1 MRIAVVTPI
10 PTPYRDPFW
19 NVVAAQ
25 PGVELEVFYCSA
37 GKADRPWQV
46 DWQRRFHSE
55 VLPGVNLAAWR
66 GADASCQWNPAIV
79 SRLKAG
85 RYDAIIVGG
94 YNHPTMWAAMRC
106 ARRSGVPY
114 FLMCES
120 HLRRRRGTVRRW
132 IKEYVVRRAVQGAA
146 GLFPTGQ
153 LAREYLL
160 HYGAR
165 PENIELLPNVPDV
178 EALAETA
185 SRLRPER
192 RSLRRR
198 LGLDGCFVVLFAGRL
213 IPKKRP
219 GLLLRAFRQIPNSVN
234 ARLVIV
240 GDGPLRGELE
250 QTARDF
256 GLEDS
261 VLFPGFVQ
269 PPAMPEW
276 YAAADLFVLPSS
288 ETWGVV
294 VIEALASGLPVVVS
308 DEVGCHPDVVTEA
321 VGTVVAARDE
331 AALAG
336 ALRQHA
342 EQAEADE
349 GARAVRQRVLESLT
363 YKRLAIRMISLIASR
378 LLCTVDCRNPAVCG
392 RKSAAART
400 TSFSHE
406 RARADV

>member
-120 HLRRRRGTVRRW
+120 HLRRKRGAVRRW
-132 IKEYVVRRAVQGAA
+132 AKEYLVRRAVQGAA
-146 GLFPTGQ
+146 GLFPTGR

-165 PENIELLPNVPDV
+165 PEDIELLPNVPDV
-178 EALAETA
+178 EALADTA
-185 SRLRPER
+185 RRLRPER
-192 RSLRRR
+192 ELLRRR
-198 LGLDGCFVVLFAGRL
+198 LGLGGGFVVLFAGRL

-219 GLLLRAFRQIPNSVN
+219 GLLLRAFRQLGRPD

-256 GLEDS
+256 GLEGS

-294 VIEALASGLPVVVS
+294 VIEALASNLPVVVS

-321 VGTVVAARDE
+321 VGTVVPARDE

-336 ALRQHA
+336 ALRDASGKHTFR
-342 EQAEADE
+342 EDTE
-349 GARAVRQRVLESLT
+349 RQWRTVSEHSCYASL
-363 YKRLAIRMISLIASR
+363 AHR
-378 LLCTVDCRNPAVCG
+378 LLARISQSRRNAKSIG
-392 RKSAAART
+392 RSRSDQHVACSMRPT
-400 TSFSHE
+400 
-406 RARADV
+406 